1 MSAKFF
7 PMQPNGPAEKGV
19 KASLCLMV
27 LEAEASN
34 QRSGRKVLGDV

>member
-7 PMQPNGPAEKGV
+7 PMHPKGPAEKGV

-27 LEAEASN
+27 VEADGSN